1 MLKRSFTIKKLL
13 LVCTGAVIGLG
24 AIDQG
29 NDVFAQSKNI
39 SSQSKVTKDK
49 VNNSNSPKTKVVSSP
64 SAKTK
69 VTNSA
74 NTKTKVT
81 NSPVVTNRRPYTAK
95 DLKEAQGDLFAQPIA
110 FKTSSSISIPTTLD
124 HNLVDI
130 AQSTKTIA
138 QSGTTTSNSPDII
151 RQQLLIRPIT
161 TQTQNVFIKRI
172 YTPSL
177 NAGTP
182 VGFGLET
189 GDAFIGIFGS
199 TAGRLRDTVD
209 GSVSMG
215 TGLGDASKYL
225 ALEGVFNINS
235 IRNFGSN
242 GSFDLKVHRIVYEDF
257 YRQIGVAVGWTNFAN
272 YGTNAGGTPSS
283 VYGAATISQ
292 LTDPENLDSPKP
304 LIATLG
310 VGGGTYRKSTSNDG
324 VGVFANLGYQF
335 APQWGASTAWS
346 GQGLNFGLGFLP
358 DPTVPL
364 NITLTYSDVTNN
376 SDAGTQV
383 ILGVS
388 YGFNYTGRK

>member
-1 MLKRSFTIKKLL
+1 M
-13 LVCTGAVIGLG
+13 IGLG

-64 SAKTK
+64 SARTK

-95 DLKEAQGDLFAQPIA
+95 DLKESQGDLFAQPIA

-124 HNLVDI
+124 NNLVDI